1 MVILG
6 FRNLNLSSKQIIW
19 KYEKHLTHIQ
29 FLSFLGLCINSF
41 QVPHIFLWVLTVHW
55 RMARD
60 HLMCHSSFL
69 NHILNTVF
77 LKKRQI
83 NTANF
88 VLYIFDHNL
97 FKEWLKK
104 EQNNATELTCLT
116 LVRKKQPTFLVFN
129 FPHFPKSQI
138 F

>member
-1 MVILG
+1 MVILR

-77 LKKRQI
+77 KKGGKLIQQILCYTYLITIYLKNDWKRNKI
-83 NTANF
+83 
-88 VLYIFDHNL
+88 Y
-97 FKEWLKK
+97 
-104 EQNNATELTCLT
+104 ATELTCLT
-116 LVRKKQPTFLVFN
+116 LVRKKATNVFS
-129 FPHFPKSQI
+129 F
-138 F
+138 